1 MLSWL
6 KLKMLSSKTVSKQ
19 SLLILAGTKANHF
32 TTFPIYIQ
40 TAFISAARII
50 LFQAL
55 EINHQA
61 VGQALSQSIPATA
74 AAALD
79 NRSLQSRA
87 YNWASWLISHS
98 SRLCFQTKTIVSL
111 WRTDGFSRQMLYVTT
126 HATIWAMAQSK
137 YTEKCR
143 FFSAIHNFNW
153 ETGVLLGLKNLKE
166 QGN

>member
-1 MLSWL
+1 
-6 KLKMLSSKTVSKQ
+6 MLSSKTVSKQ
-19 SLLILAGTKANHF
+19 SLLILAGTKANHV

-126 HATIWAMAQSK
+126 HATI
-137 YTEKCR
+137 
-143 FFSAIHNFNW
+143 
-153 ETGVLLGLKNLKE
+153 
-166 QGN
+166 